1 MNKSAKRCFALFLAV
16 LMVSVMFVVPAQ
28 ALEKYN
34 PDKDFY
40 RAYDSETAPLLLK
53 AKIPDLNYHDNIQGY
68 WTQGRYSISPSFN
81 SNLSVDVEGGNSKSG
96 TNILVYDSH
105 LGNSQDFVIQHVGN
119 GYYVIKHTASGK
131 VLDIANGDS
140 SSGANV
146 LLWDYHG
153 GDNQLWRFVE
163 KYGMYAIKSKLGT
176 YLAVSGSNV
185 CTSDSEQYWK
195 LSSVYTNDI
204 RVFPSRVQVR
214 TEDFASVTV
223 FFRGNNLT
231 YVDISATGQDKG
243 YISHTW
249 GEPRKDEGE
258 RYAVTL
264 SIRGRGSTGGYY
276 NDSYEIV
283 GRAWIAHR
291 TWIPNYASYYVY
303 GNDNTGAP
311 NGLIRYVS
319 IAVTPR

>member
-1 MNKSAKRCFALFLAV
+1 MNKSAKRFLSLFLAI
-16 LMVSVMFVVPAQ
+16 LMVSVMLVVPAQ
-28 ALEKYN
+28 ALDKYD

-40 RAYDSETAPLLLK
+40 RTYDSKTAPLLLQ
-53 AKIPDLNYHDNIQGY
+53 AKIPDLSYHDNIQGY

-81 SNLSVDVEGGNSKSG
+81 SSLSLDVEGGSSTSG
-96 TNILVYDSH
+96 TNILVCDSH
-105 LGNSQDFVIQHVGN
+105 LGSSQDFVIQHVGN

-140 SSGANV
+140 NSGANV

-163 KYGMYAIKSKLGT
+163 RYGMYAIKSRVGT

-195 LSSVYTNDI
+195 LSSVYTNDV
-204 RVFPSRVQVR
+204 RVFPSRVQVKAGNY
-214 TEDFASVTV
+214 TAVTV

-231 YVDISATGQDKG
+231 GIDISANGYDNG
-243 YISHTW
+243 YISQTW
-249 GEPRKDEGE
+249 GEPWKDEGE
-258 RYAVTL
+258 RYAVRL
-264 SIRGRGSTGGYY
+264 SIKGRYSTGGRY

-283 GRAWIAHR
+283 GNTWVAHR
-291 TWIPNYASYYVY
+291 TLISNYASYYVY
-303 GNDNTGAP
+303 GKDNTGAS
-311 NGLIRYVS
+311 NGLKRYIS
-319 IAVTPR
+319 IAVTP